1 MADKMHLDWSEKMK
15 GTVIGIDFETS
26 NTNVAVVVGK
36 QAKVLKNAEGA
47 RTAPSVIAFT
57 ADGKI
62 LAGMEAK
69 RQAVTNPSSTIY
81 GTPLLMGRR
90 FDDPVVQKEMINFTV
105 TAAVRAVYGMVRKD
119 DSVAVTRWAG

>member
-1 MADKMHLDWSEKMK
+1 IGRHCLGFKQQMSCELISLFCRSEKMK
-15 GTVIGIDFETS
+15 GTVICIDLGTS
-26 NTNVAVVVGK
+26 NPCVAV
-36 QAKVLKNAEGA
+36 VLKNAEGA

-90 FDDPVVQKEMINFTV
+90 FDDPVNV
-105 TAAVRAVYGMVRKD
+105 
-119 DSVAVTRWAG
+119 